1 MRGMMGNHIIEDH
14 LVPANRAGLV
24 IGKGGETIKQI
35 NAQSGAHAE
44 IVKNPPAG
52 SDPNYKQF
60 TIKGFTLKQFYKL
73 VYTASQ
79 NFVVVLSYNERLQM

>member
-1 MRGMMGNHIIEDH
+1 MRGMMGNQIIEDH

-52 SDPNYKQF
+52 NDPNYKQF
-60 TIKGFTLKQFYKL
+60 TIKGFISNSLIKFY
-73 VYTASQ
+73 Y
-79 NFVVVLSYNERLQM
+79 